1 MLQSTVEAT
10 ASALAAFDTATLHEA
25 AGQAGAMTR
34 ELVSLVPGRRV
45 AGPALTAAC
54 PRGDNLMLH
63 AAVAQA
69 QPGDVLV
76 AQCHDGSYGVWGEVL
91 TEAALARGVVALVVD
106 GSVRDMDGIRAL
118 GFPVFAR
125 GTALQGATKK
135 QLGTLQAPVSC
146 GGVLVRPGDYVVAD
160 DSGIVSIAAD
170 LVEAVIASAAAR
182 REKEARL
189 IEELRRGRTTIEL
202 LDLGP
207 VLEALERGSDDG

>member
-1 MLQSTVEAT
+1 MLQSTEST

-25 AGQAGAMTR
+25 AGQTGAMTR

-69 QPGDVLV
+69 GPGEIIV
-76 AQCHDGSYGVWGEVL
+76 AQCHDASYGVWGEVL
-91 TEAALARGVVALVVD
+91 AEAALARGVAALVVD
-106 GSVRDMDGIRAL
+106 GSVRDIDGIRAL

-125 GTALQGATKK
+125 GTALQGATKN
-135 QLGTLQAPVSC
+135 QLGTLQEPVSC

-160 DSGIVSIAAD
+160 DSGIVSIAAG
-170 LVEAVIASAAAR
+170 LVEAVLASAAER
-182 REKEARL
+182 RDKEARL

-202 LDLGP
+202 LQLGP
-207 VLEALERGSDDG
+207 ALEELGRGGDEG

>member
-1 MLQSTVEAT
+1 MLQSTEST

-25 AGQAGAMTR
+25 AGQTGAMTR

-69 QPGDVLV
+69 GPGEIIV
-76 AQCHDGSYGVWGEVL
+76 AQCHDASYGVWGEVL
-91 TEAALARGVVALVVD
+91 AEAALARGVAALVVD
-106 GSVRDMDGIRAL
+106 GSVRDIDGIRAL

-125 GTALQGATKK
+125 GTALQGATKN
-135 QLGTLQAPVSC
+135 QLGTLQEPVSC

-160 DSGIVSIAAD
+160 DSGIVSIAAG
-170 LVEAVIASAAAR
+170 LVEAVLASAAER
-182 REKEARL
+182 RDKEARL

-202 LDLGP
+202 LQLGP
-207 VLEALERGSDDG
+207 ALEELERGGDEG